1 MKKQRRALV
10 TGGAGFIGAHL
21 SRQLLKRGWHVTI
34 IDDFSTGRQSNI
46 HDLERHPR
54 FQLAIGSITNET
66 VMDRLVSECDM
77 CFHLAAAVGVQLI
90 VHDAVRTIET
100 NIAGTEAVL
109 RIASRYRKKVLIAST
124 SEVYGKSDHEQFSED
139 DDMILGPTSK
149 SRWSYACSK
158 AIDEFLALAH
168 HKQNHLPVVIV
179 RLFNT
184 VGPRQTGTYG
194 MVVPRFVRQA
204 LLNEPITV
212 YGDGQQSRCFGYVED
227 VVRGVI
233 ALSEEPRAV
242 GQVFNLGSTSEIT
255 IEKLARRV
263 ISLARSKS
271 KLVFVPYDKAYE
283 SGFEDMRRRV
293 PNISKARKLVGYR
306 PTVGLDEIIRL
317 VAADIR
323 KELAAERHSR
333 DFARRRPR

>member
-1 MKKQRRALV
+1 MNKKRRALI
-10 TGGAGFIGAHL
+10 TGGAGFIGGHL
-21 SRQLLKRGWHVTI
+21 SRHLLKRGWHVTI
-34 IDDFSTGRQSNI
+34 IDDLSTGRRSNI
-46 HDLERHPR
+46 QDLEKRPR
-54 FQLAIGSITNET
+54 FHMVIGSITNET
-66 VMDRLVSECDM
+66 VMDHLVSECDV

-90 VHDAVRTIET
+90 VHDAVHTIET
-100 NIAGTEAVL
+100 NIAGTEVVL
-109 RIASRYRKKVLIAST
+109 KIANRYRKKVVVAST
-124 SEVYGKSDHEQFSED
+124 SEVYGKSDNARFSED
-139 DDMILGPTSK
+139 DDMILGPTCK

-184 VGPRQTGTYG
+184 VGPRQTGAYG
-194 MVVPRFVRQA
+194 MVVPRFMKQA

-227 VVRGVI
+227 VVRGII

-242 GQVFNLGSTSEIT
+242 GQVFNLGATSEIT

-263 ISLARSKS
+263 ISLTRSKS

-293 PNISKARKLVGYR
+293 PNISKASKLVGYR
-306 PTVGLDEIIRL
+306 PTVGLDEIIRR

-323 KELAAERHSR
+323 KELAAEGRS
-333 DFARRRPR
+333 